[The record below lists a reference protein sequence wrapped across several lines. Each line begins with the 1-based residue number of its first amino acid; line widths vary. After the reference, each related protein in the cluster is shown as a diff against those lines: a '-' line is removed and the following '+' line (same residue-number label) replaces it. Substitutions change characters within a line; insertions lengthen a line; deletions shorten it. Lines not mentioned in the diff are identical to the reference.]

1 MEISDDRKV
10 ERRDLEIVVMLRCV
24 EGLVSCLDFL
34 LTRERDV
41 FVAEEVVWE
50 EVGLVRRCNVG
61 SLFLLQ
67 YSRMSQAERVR
78 PWKVPWPM
86 IKRIPS
92 LAVEPGLTPRETRN
106 VALSVCIFGYTMFY
120 K

>member
-1 MEISDDRKV
+1 MDDRKV
-10 ERRDLEIVVMLRCV
+10 KWRDSEIVLMLRCV
-24 EGLVSCLDFL
+24 EGLVGCLDFL

-41 FVAEEVVWE
+41 FVAEEMFWE
-50 EVGLVRRCNVG
+50 EVGLVWRCNVG

-67 YSRMSQAERVR
+67 YSRMSQAARVR
-78 PWKVPWPM
+78 PWIVPWPM
-86 IKRIPS
+86 IKRFPS